1 MIKLD
6 LIGNKIKILG
16 YSDPNLI
23 GKEGIIVFETRKT
36 FLIQIPQKRI
46 TIFKGNGIF
55 EIYYSNKKLIVPGSK
70 LIGKLEKR
78 WT

>member
-6 LIGNKIKILG
+6 LIGSKIKILG

-36 FLIQIPQKRI
+36 FLIQTPKKRI
-46 TIFKGNGIF
+46 TVFKDNGIF
-55 EIYYSNKKLIVPGSK
+55 EIYYNNKKLIIPGSK
-70 LIGKLEKR
+70 LTGKLEKR